1 MSTVFSFQT
10 QLVSIMDALS
20 KTAVMEISKLVEIES
35 KMLKI
40 EITRGRN
47 EIASLTEKLQ
57 LMEKLLYIAQGSRQD
72 AAVAACS
79 VVRDGPED
87 GVLEPDRTRPAI
99 KSESPWESITY
110 STLQTERSSLHQ
122 VEEHAA
128 AEPPNPPKE
137 QPELIVVKEEPSDLD
152 NEDTEQDRTSEKRRE
167 AVTDIQ
173 KSPEVIQRPKPV
185 AEHQQPRFPDSFVI
199 LSTQSSLAG
208 PGRRETQWNPQFTP
222 AHTNLEA
229 GKSLG
234 QNVASQS
241 LNVLR
246 NMKLHNLRN
255 SAAKRFGCLQCG
267 KSFRCFSQLE
277 IHQRSHTGEKPF
289 RCTLCGKRYAQKG
302 HLYTHQRT
310 HTGEKPYRCPIC
322 GKGFIQKCTLDMHQR
337 THTGEKPFVC
347 IKCGKGFTKNCN
359 LKKHLAVHL
368 DPSLNVYGSE
378 SNAPTFSGTFIN
390 GTT

>member
-10 QLVSIMDALS
+10 QLISIMDALS
-20 KTAVMEISKLVEIES
+20 KTAVIEISKLVDIES

-40 EITRGRN
+40 EINRGRN

-57 LMEKLLYIAQGSRQD
+57 LMEKLLYMAQGGRQD
-72 AAVAACS
+72 AVASACM
-79 VVRDGPED
+79 VRDGSED
-87 GVLEPDRTRPAI
+87 GMFASERTRPAI
-99 KSESPWESITY
+99 KSEGRLERIT
-110 STLQTERSSLHQ
+110 SSNERSSLHQ
-122 VEEHAA
+122 IEEPTV
-128 AEPPNPPKE
+128 AEAPSPPNGE
-137 QPELIVVKEEPSDLD
+137 TELIMVKEEPPEL
-152 NEDTEQDRTSEKRRE
+152 NNGDTEQERTNENRQE
-167 AVTDIQ
+167 ALLDTQ
-173 KSPEVIQRPKPV
+173 KTPDGIHHSKPAADHPQHLFSCFVNIANQSPPSR
-185 AEHQQPRFPDSFVI
+185 
-199 LSTQSSLAG
+199 
-208 PGRRETQWNPQFTP
+208 PGRKETEWNPQLRS
-222 AHTNLEA
+222 AHTTVEA
-229 GKSLG
+229 EKTSA

-241 LNVLR
+241 SSVLR
-246 NMKLHNLRN
+246 NTKLHNLRN

-267 KSFRCFSQLE
+267 KGFRCFSQLE

-368 DPSLNVYGSE
+368 DPSLNMFGTE
-378 SNAPTFSGTFIN
+378 SSAPTFSTTFIN

>member
-20 KTAVMEISKLVEIES
+20 KTAVVEISKLVEIES

-57 LMEKLLYIAQGSRQD
+57 LMEKLLYIAQGGRQD
-72 AAVAACS
+72 AAAAAACS
-79 VVRDGPED
+79 VVRDGSASRI
-87 GVLEPDRTRPAI
+87 LESDRTRPAI
-99 KSESPWESITY
+99 KSESPWETISS
-110 STLQTERSSLHQ
+110 STEMSNFHQ
-122 VEEHAA
+122 DEEQAA
-128 AEPPNPPKE
+128 AELPKE
-137 QPELIVVKEEPSDLD
+137 QPELIVVKEEPPEVDTG
-152 NEDTEQDRTSEKRRE
+152 DTEQDRTSENTGRE
-167 AVTDIQ
+167 VVTDTQ
-173 KSPEVIQRPKPV
+173 KSPDVMQRPKPI
-185 AEHQQPRFPDSFVI
+185 AEHQQPMFTDNFVN

-208 PGRRETQWNPQFTP
+208 PGRRETQWNPQLAP
-222 AHTNLEA
+222 SHTNLEA
-229 GKSLG
+229 GKSIA

-241 LNVLR
+241 LSVLR
-246 NMKLHNLRN
+246 NMKIHNLRT

-368 DPSLNVYGSE
+368 DPSLNMYSSE
-378 SNAPTFSGTFIN
+378 SGAPTFSGTFIN

>member
-20 KTAVMEISKLVEIES
+20 KTAVIEISKLVEIES

-57 LMEKLLYIAQGSRQD
+57 LMEKLLYMAQGGRQD
-72 AAVAACS
+72 VAAAVCM
-79 VVRDGPED
+79 VRED
-87 GVLEPDRTRPAI
+87 ETCEPDRTRPAI
-99 KSESPWESITY
+99 KSESRWENIT
-110 STLQTERSSLHQ
+110 SPIERSSLHQ
-122 VEEHAA
+122 DEEHAA
-128 AEPPNPPKE
+128 VDLISSPKG
-137 QPELIVVKEEPSDLD
+137 QPELIMVKEEPPEPDTQ
-152 NEDTEQDRTSEKRRE
+152 DTEHNKTCENRQEI
-167 AVTDIQ
+167 VPDIH
-173 KSPEVIQRPKPV
+173 KSLDEMHHLKPV
-185 AEHQQPRFPDSFVI
+185 AEHQQPLLPCYVK
-199 LSTQSSLAG
+199 LGTQPSLTG
-208 PGRRETQWNPQFTP
+208 PGRRETQWNPQLRP
-222 AHTNLEA
+222 AHANVVA
-229 GKSLG
+229 GKNLA

-241 LNVLR
+241 TGVLR
-246 NMKLHNLRN
+246 NAKLHNLRN

-267 KSFRCFSQLE
+267 KGFRCFSQLE

-368 DPSLNVYGSE
+368 DPSLNMFGCE
-378 SNAPTFSGTFIN
+378 SAASTFGGTFIN

>member
-1 MSTVFSFQT
+1 MLMS
-10 QLVSIMDALS
+10 LS
-20 KTAVMEISKLVEIES
+20 A
-35 KMLKI
+35 
-40 EITRGRN
+40 G
-47 EIASLTEKLQ
+47 
-57 LMEKLLYIAQGSRQD
+57 
-72 AAVAACS
+72 
-79 VVRDGPED
+79 
-87 GVLEPDRTRPAI
+87 
-99 KSESPWESITY
+99 
-110 STLQTERSSLHQ
+110 
-122 VEEHAA
+122 
-128 AEPPNPPKE
+128 
-137 QPELIVVKEEPSDLD
+137 
-152 NEDTEQDRTSEKRRE
+152 RE
-167 AVTDIQ
+167 ALTDTH
-173 KSPEVIQRPKPV
+173 KSPEVMQCPKPM
-185 AEHQQPRFPDSFVI
+185 AEHQQPLFPDSFVI
-199 LSTQSSLAG
+199 LSTQSPLTG
-208 PGRRETQWNPQFTP
+208 PARRETQWNPQGTP

-229 GKSLG
+229 GKSLAP
-234 QNVASQS
+234 NVASQS
-241 LNVLR
+241 LSVLR

-310 HTGEKPYRCPIC
+310 HTGEKPYRCPLC

-368 DPSLNVYGSE
+368 DPSLNMYASE
-378 SNAPTFSGTFIN
+378 SNPPTFSGTFLN

>member
-1 MSTVFSFQT
+1 MTQPT

-20 KTAVMEISKLVEIES
+20 KTAVIEISKLVEIES

-57 LMEKLLYIAQGSRQD
+57 LMEKLLFMAQGGRQD
-72 AAVAACS
+72 VTAAACM
-79 VVRDGPED
+79 VRED
-87 GVLEPDRTRPAI
+87 EVCEPDRTRPAV
-99 KSESPWESITY
+99 KREGRWENIT
-110 STLQTERSSLHQ
+110 SSTERSTLHQ
-122 VEEHAA
+122 GEEYAA
-128 AEPPNPPKE
+128 AESIGPPKG
-137 QPELIVVKEEPSDLD
+137 PELVLVKEEPPELD
-152 NEDTEQDRTSEKRRE
+152 NQDTEHKKTCENRRE
-167 AVTDIQ
+167 ALLNTQ
-173 KSPEVIQRPKPV
+173 RCPEEVHRPKPV
-185 AEHQQPRFPDSFVI
+185 AEHQHPQLSCFVNLGTQPPV
-199 LSTQSSLAG
+199 TG
-208 PGRRETQWNPQFTP
+208 TGRGDTQWNPQLRPTY
-222 AHTNLEA
+222 TTTDA
-229 GKSLG
+229 GKSFP
-234 QNVASQS
+234 QNVGPQS
-241 LNVLR
+241 AGVLR

-267 KSFRCFSQLE
+267 KGFRCFSQLE

-310 HTGEKPYRCPIC
+310 HTGEKPYCCPIC

-347 IKCGKGFTKNCN
+347 VKCGKGFTKNCN

-368 DPSLNVYGSE
+368 DSSLDMLSSE
-378 SNAPTFSGTFIN
+378 SSAPTFSATFISA
-390 GTT
+390 T